1 MSRRSF
7 LLTVAAVLAL
17 TGGTSATLV
26 LLVHHEP
33 EDYRRAFVPPG
44 PERARHSKE
53 FTAGFS
59 QLTSA
64 VRFKSETEWD
74 IRLSDQQINSYFAED
89 FKKTNVEK
97 SLPENISEP
106 RVLLEPNKVRLAF
119 RYGRGLWSTI
129 ISLDFGVWLTE
140 EPNVVGLEVQGL
152 HAGSLPVGAQFFLD
166 SLTDLAEQNGIQV
179 QWYRYKGNP
188 TALLRFQSG
197 QQETTMQL
205 QTLKIDK
212 GSIILR
218 GRPVETGTARAAA
231 LPTAKPSAGN

>member
-7 LLTVAAVLAL
+7 LLTVAVVLAL
-17 TGGTSATLV
+17 TGGTCATLV

-44 PERARHSKE
+44 PERTRHSKE
-53 FTAGFS
+53 FWAGFC
-59 QLTSA
+59 QLLNY
-64 VRFKSETEWD
+64 KSEPELD
-74 IRLSDQQINSYFAED
+74 IRLTDEQINSYFAEG
-89 FKKTNVEK
+89 FKTSNVEK
-97 SLPENISEP
+97 SLPEKISEP
-106 RVLLEPNKVRLAF
+106 RVLLEPDKVRLAF
-119 RYGRGLWSTI
+119 RYGHGLWSTI

-188 TALLRFQSG
+188 TALLRFQSA
-197 QQETTMQL
+197 QQELAMQL

-218 GRPVETGTARAAA
+218 GRAVETGTARAAA
-231 LPTAKPSAGN
+231 LPVPKPSAGN